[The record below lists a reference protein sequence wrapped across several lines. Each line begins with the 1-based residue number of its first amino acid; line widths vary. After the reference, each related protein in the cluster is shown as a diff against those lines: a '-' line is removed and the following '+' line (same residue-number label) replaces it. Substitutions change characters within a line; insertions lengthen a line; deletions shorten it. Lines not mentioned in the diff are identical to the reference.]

1 MGTHARTAQHSILDD
16 LGEEVTGI
24 LTPVSVCMALTVM
37 LVKTLNPTG
46 ASDARS
52 VYIASAFYSEKVSR
66 SSCPRLSKI
75 LLKELCRC
83 TETEQLCTVQ
93 VTDSVSTK
101 VLGALINASVFVAIV
116 TLMTFLLVFL
126 FKRGVRVVY
135 DRQ

>member
-1 MGTHARTAQHSILDD
+1 MSTHARDVQHSILDD

-66 SSCPRLSKI
+66 SSCSRLYGI
-75 LLKELCRC
+75 
-83 TETEQLCTVQ
+83 
-93 VTDSVSTK
+93 
-101 VLGALINASVFVAIV
+101 
-116 TLMTFLLVFL
+116 
-126 FKRGVRVVY
+126 
-135 DRQ
+135 